1 MYYFLTHFFFF
12 NNFTY
17 VKGVIKVKT
26 NIWNMKDYSQDPHT
40 FSQLAEI
47 KLFMKMVA

>member
-1 MYYFLTHFFFF
+1 MYYFLTHFF

-26 NIWNMKDYSQDPHT
+26 NIWNMKDYSQDHT